1 MAFDQLTF
9 ALMKLAGIAGAGLAL
24 LLTGCDRGGAD
35 LTAAGEPAP
44 PARVVARGEY
54 LVSTLGCH
62 DCHTPWTLGKDGP
75 APDMSRMLSGHP
87 ESLTVTE
94 KPSLEGPWVWAGT
107 GTNTGFYGPWG
118 VSYAANLTPDVS
130 GLQIWTEDMF
140 IRAIRT
146 GKHMG
151 QSRPIAPPMPWP
163 VYRNLTDEDLAAVY
177 AYLRTI
183 PPVRNNVPEYE
194 PAVAAR

>member
-1 MAFDQLTF
+1 MWL
-9 ALMKLAGIAGAGLAL
+9 
-24 LLTGCDRGGAD
+24 
-35 LTAAGEPAP
+35 
-44 PARVVARGEY
+44 ARVLPAQPQQRRRYPRWRVQLRRHHWLLHPHPSSSPRPRFTAQTLHADVIIGSYGE
-54 LVSTLGCH
+54 L
-62 DCHTPWTLGKDGP
+62 
-75 APDMSRMLSGHP
+75 A
-87 ESLTVTE
+87 
-94 KPSLEGPWVWAGT
+94 SLEGPWVWAGT

-194 PAVAAR
+194 PADVAR